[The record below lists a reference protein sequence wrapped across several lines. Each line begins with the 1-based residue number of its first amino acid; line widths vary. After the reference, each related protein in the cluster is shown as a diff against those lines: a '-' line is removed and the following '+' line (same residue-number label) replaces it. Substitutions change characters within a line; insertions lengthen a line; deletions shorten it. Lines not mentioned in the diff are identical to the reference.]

1 MSISILMQERS
12 VSPGSSRFGHVP
24 LPIVLVLLVL
34 LPIGPVGWF
43 WGSADAKPRPRP
55 ASTLAQIATRAGCRV
70 DEFHDGMNT
79 NPPVRG
85 RFRERARAAD
95 GSYVGKPQPTP
106 EATIHALFH
115 GRVLFQYRPGLAR
128 RDQGALER
136 LTRADPD
143 RLLLFENRTG
153 MHAAVAATAYLSV
166 MTCPRVDRPA
176 LAALTA
182 FRERRRAF
190 GQSF

>member
-1 MSISILMQERS
+1 
-12 VSPGSSRFGHVP
+12 V
-24 LPIVLVLLVL
+24 PIVLLLLVL
-34 LPIGPVGWF
+34 LPIGPVGWLL
-43 WGSADAKPRPRP
+43 GRADAKPRPRP
-55 ASTLAQIATRAGCRV
+55 ASTLAQIATRAGCSL
-70 DEFHDGMNT
+70 DEFHDGMDT
-79 NPPVRG
+79 NPPVTG
-85 RFRERARAAD
+85 RFTERARAPD

-115 GRVLFQYRPGLAR
+115 GRVLLQYRAGLAR
-128 RDQGALER
+128 RDQGALDR

-143 RLLLFENRTG
+143 RVLLFENRTA
-153 MHAAVAATAYLSV
+153 MPAAVAATAYLSV